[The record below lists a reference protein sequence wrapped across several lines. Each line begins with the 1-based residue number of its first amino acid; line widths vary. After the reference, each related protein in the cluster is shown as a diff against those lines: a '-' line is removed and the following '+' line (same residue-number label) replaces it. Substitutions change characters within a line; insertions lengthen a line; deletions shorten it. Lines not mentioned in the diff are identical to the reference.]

1 MFRQVAQT
9 IAIFS
14 EMVPLSCRIRMAVAN
29 RCAAATS
36 MDVWSEV
43 IDAID
48 RAIIRCVLRNARATY
63 AQIGKAAGLSAS
75 AAKRRLDRLV
85 DTGAIS
91 GFTALVDPQALA
103 WHTEAFVE
111 VYCTGNPT
119 PAELRQALWDIPEVV
134 EACTVS
140 GAADAVVHMLARDIP
155 HLEQA
160 IQRVRATAP
169 VERTESAIVL
179 SRLLNRPRL

>member
-1 MFRQVAQT
+1 MDT
-9 IAIFS
+9 ID
-14 EMVPLSCRIRMAVAN
+14 E
-29 RCAAATS
+29 
-36 MDVWSEV
+36 
-43 IDAID
+43 
-48 RAIIRCVLRNARATY
+48 AIIRCVVRNARATY
-63 AQIGKAAGLSAS
+63 AQIGKEAGLSPS

-85 DTGAIS
+85 DSGAIR

-103 WHTEAFVE
+103 WHTEAYVE

-119 PAELRQALWDIPEVV
+119 PAELLRALDGIPEVV

-140 GAADAVVHMLARDIP
+140 GAADALLYLLARDIP

-169 VERTESAIVL
+169 VDRTESTIVL
-179 SRLLNRPRL
+179 SRLLSRPRL

>member
-1 MFRQVAQT
+1 M
-9 IAIFS
+9 
-14 EMVPLSCRIRMAVAN
+14 
-29 RCAAATS
+29 
-36 MDVWSEV
+36 
-43 IDAID
+43 DAID
-48 RAIIRCVLRNARATY
+48 QAIIRYVLHDARATY
-63 AQIGKAAGLSAS
+63 AQIGKASGLSAP

-85 DTGAIS
+85 AAGAIR

-119 PAELRQALWDIPEVV
+119 PAELRQALGAIPEVV

-140 GAADAVVHMLARDIP
+140 GAADAVVHMLAKDIP

-179 SRLLNRPRL
+179 SRLLNRPRV

>member
-1 MFRQVAQT
+1 MDT
-9 IAIFS
+9 ID
-14 EMVPLSCRIRMAVAN
+14 E
-29 RCAAATS
+29 
-36 MDVWSEV
+36 
-43 IDAID
+43 
-48 RAIIRCVLRNARATY
+48 AIIRCVLRNARSTY
-63 AQIGKAAGLSAS
+63 AQIGKEAGLSAP

-85 DTGAIS
+85 ATGAIR

-119 PAELRQALWDIPEVV
+119 PAQLRQALEGIPEVV

-140 GAADAVVHMLARDIP
+140 GAADAVLHMLARDIP

-160 IQRVRATAP
+160 VQRVRATAP
-169 VERTESAIVL
+169 VDRTESVIVL

>member
-1 MFRQVAQT
+1 MSAACWRLFARRRILTGVDT
-9 IAIFS
+9 ID
-14 EMVPLSCRIRMAVAN
+14 E
-29 RCAAATS
+29 
-36 MDVWSEV
+36 
-43 IDAID
+43 
-48 RAIIRCVLRNARATY
+48 AIIQCVLRNARATY
-63 AQIGKAAGLSAS
+63 AEIGKAAGLSAS

-85 DTGAIS
+85 ATGAIR
-91 GFTALVDPQALA
+91 GFTAIVDPQALA

-119 PAELRQALWDIPEVV
+119 PAELRRALDGIPEVV

-140 GAADAVVHMLARDIP
+140 GAADAMIYLLARDIP

-169 VERTESAIVL
+169 IERTESAIVL
-179 SRLLNRPRL
+179 SRLLSRPRL